1 MPNEIRATV
10 VITRFVN
17 PDAIGEQLKPKMHS
31 LGQAIARRGQR
42 LVPKR
47 TWQLHDTFGVETEQR
62 GDAVTTRVS
71 VGGALAPYWREVEYG
86 TSKMAAQPY
95 LTPALL
101 QSRSADLNFT
111 GGDPKRH
118 GVAAIARANRRAAR
132 G

>member
-10 VITRFVN
+10 VITRFAD
-17 PDAIGEQLKPKMHS
+17 PADIASQLEPKMHS
-31 LGQAIARRGQR
+31 LGQAIARRSQR

-47 TWQLHDTFGVETEQR
+47 SWALHDTHEVETSR
-62 GDAVTTRVS
+62 KGDTVTTRVS
-71 VGGALAPYWREVEYG
+71 VGGPLAPYWREVEYG
-86 TSKMAAQPY
+86 TSKMSAQPY

-118 GVAAIARANRRAAR
+118 GIMAIARANRKAAR
-132 G
+132 S